1 MVVSGDDYCA
11 GYIMTIRDSIIRVV
25 GRHNLSED
33 EAAAAMN
40 DIMSGVAT
48 PAQIAAFLTALHFK
62 GETAAEIAGMA
73 RVMREHA
80 LYVDVTPG
88 AVDTC
93 GTGGDGAGTFNI
105 STIAAFVAAGA
116 GVTIAKHGN
125 RAMSSRCGSADVL
138 EGLGVNIE
146 LEPEAVA
153 RHINTNNFGFMF
165 APRFHPAMRFAGPVR
180 REIGIRTAFNLLGP
194 LTNPARVTRQ
204 VIGTANETLAEKLA
218 NALSLLNM
226 EHVIVYT
233 GYGNIDELSLA
244 GTNVYYVVRG
254 NLPPRRFEIDAV
266 AVGLNRADH
275 SALAGGDLVENVQ
288 IARNILT
295 DKGLPA
301 QQDVVLLN
309 AAAAIIVADKADD
322 WQSAI
327 EMARHSIASGAA
339 FARLKQATL

>member
-1 MVVSGDDYCA
+1 
-11 GYIMTIRDSIIRVV
+11 MTIRDSIIRVV

-33 EAAAAMN
+33 EAAEAMHE
-40 DIMSGVAT
+40 IMSGVAT
-48 PAQIAAFLTALHFK
+48 YAQIAAFLTALHLK

-80 LYVDVTPG
+80 LLVEIDPG

-146 LEPEAVA
+146 LEPESVA
-153 RHINTNNFGFMF
+153 HHINTNKFGFMF

-204 VIGTANETLAEKLA
+204 VIGTANEALAEKLA
-218 NALSLLNM
+218 NALALLNM
-226 EHVIVYT
+226 DHVIVYT
-233 GYGNIDELSLA
+233 GHGNIDELSLA
-244 GTNVYYVVRG
+244 GTNVYFVVRG
-254 NLPPRRFEIDAV
+254 NLPPRRFELDAV
-266 AVGLNRADH
+266 NLGLGRADN
-275 SALAGGDLVENVQ
+275 SALVGGDLQENVQ
-288 IARNILT
+288 IARNILAGN
-295 DKGLPA
+295 GLPA

-309 AAAAIIVADKADD
+309 AAAAIIVAGKADD
-322 WQSAI
+322 WQTAVD
-327 EMARHSIASGAA
+327 MGRRSITSGAA
-339 FARLKQATL
+339 LARLMQATG

>member
-1 MVVSGDDYCA
+1 MS
-11 GYIMTIRDSIIRVV
+11 IRDTIIRIV
-25 GRHNLSED
+25 GHHNLSED
-33 EAAAAMN
+33 ETASAMHE
-40 DIMSGVAT
+40 IMTGVAT
-48 PAQIAAFLTALHFK
+48 PAQVAAFLTAMHLK

-80 LYVDVTPG
+80 LRVDIAPG

-146 LEPEAVA
+146 LDPVEVA
-153 RHINTNNFGFMF
+153 QRIRTQRFGFMF

-180 REIGIRTAFNLLGP
+180 REIGIRTAFNLIGP

-204 VIGTANETLAEKLA
+204 VIGTANEALAEKLA
-218 NALSLLNM
+218 NALALLNM
-226 EHVIVYT
+226 EYVIVFA

-244 GTNVYYVVRG
+244 GTNTYFVVRG
-254 NLPPRRFEIDAV
+254 HQPPRRYTINAQEM
-266 AVGLNRADH
+266 GLTPAENTT
-275 SALAGGDLVENVQ
+275 LAGGDLQENMR
-288 IARNILT
+288 IARSILAGNGT
-295 DKGLPA
+295 TP
-301 QQDVVLLN
+301 QHDVVVLN
-309 AAAAIIVADKADD
+309 AAAAIMAAEAAGDWHEAIAKART
-322 WQSAI
+322 A
-327 EMARHSIASGAA
+327 IASGAA
-339 FARLKQATL
+339 AQQLALASSAL

>member
-1 MVVSGDDYCA
+1 
-11 GYIMTIRDSIIRVV
+11 MTIRDSIIRVV
-25 GRHNLSED
+25 GRHNLTED
-33 EAAAAMN
+33 EAAEAMHE
-40 DIMSGVAT
+40 IMSGVAT
-48 PAQIAAFLTALHFK
+48 PAQIAAFLTALHLK

-73 RVMREHA
+73 RIMREHA
-80 LYVDVTPG
+80 LYVEIHPG

-138 EGLGVNIE
+138 EGLGVSIE
-146 LEPEAVA
+146 LDPDAVA
-153 RHINTNNFGFMF
+153 HHITTNNFGFMF

-204 VIGTANETLAEKLA
+204 VIGTANEHLAEKLA
-218 NALSLLNM
+218 NALALLNM
-226 EHVIVYT
+226 EHVIVYC

-244 GTNVYYVVRG
+244 GTNVYFVVRG
-254 NLPPRRFEIDAV
+254 NLPPRRFELDAV
-266 AVGLNRADH
+266 TVGLTRAEN
-275 SALAGGDLVENVQ
+275 SALAGGDLHENVQ
-288 IARNILT
+288 IARTILA
-295 DKGLPA
+295 GQGSPA

-309 AAAAIIVADKADD
+309 AAAAIIVSGRADD

-327 EMARHSIASGAA
+327 AMARHSITSGAA
-339 FARLKQATL
+339 RTRLAQATMA

>member
-1 MVVSGDDYCA
+1 
-11 GYIMTIRDSIIRVV
+11 MTIRDSIIRVV
-25 GRHNLSED
+25 GRHNLSEG
-33 EAAAAMN
+33 EAAEAMN
-40 DIMSGVAT
+40 EIMSGVAT

-62 GETAAEIAGMA
+62 GETSAEIAGMA

-80 LYVDVTPG
+80 LYVDIAPG

-153 RHINTNNFGFMF
+153 RHINTNKFGFMF

-180 REIGIRTAFNLLGP
+180 REIGIRTVFNLLGP

-204 VIGTANETLAEKLA
+204 VIGTANEALAEKLA

-244 GTNVYYVVRG
+244 GTNIYYVVRG

-266 AVGLNRADH
+266 AVGLQRAEN
-275 SALAGGDLVENVQ
+275 SALTGGDLAENVQ
-288 IARNILT
+288 IARNILAGN
-295 DKGLPA
+295 GLSA
-301 QQDVVLLN
+301 QHDVVLLN
-309 AAAAIIVADKADD
+309 AAAAIIVAEKADD

-327 EMARHSIASGAA
+327 ELGRQSIASGAA
-339 FARLKQATL
+339 IARLEQAIL

>member
-1 MVVSGDDYCA
+1 
-11 GYIMTIRDSIIRVV
+11 MTIRDSIIRVV

-33 EAAAAMN
+33 EAAEAMHE
-40 DIMSGVAT
+40 IMSGVAT
-48 PAQIAAFLTALHFK
+48 PAQVAALLTALHLK

-80 LYVDVTPG
+80 LHVEIEPG

-146 LEPEAVA
+146 LDPDAVA
-153 RHINTNNFGFMF
+153 RRISTNNFGFMF

-204 VIGTANETLAEKLA
+204 VIGTANEALAEKLA

-233 GYGNIDELSLA
+233 GHGNIDELSLA
-244 GTNVYYVVRG
+244 GTNIYYVVRG
-254 NLPPRRFEIDAV
+254 NLPPRRFELDAV
-266 AVGLNRADH
+266 NLGLGRADN
-275 SALAGGDLVENVQ
+275 SALVGGDLRENVQ
-288 IARNILT
+288 IARNILAG
-295 DKGLPA
+295 KGQPA

-309 AAAAIIVADKADD
+309 AAAAIIVAEKADD
-322 WQSAI
+322 WQTAI
-327 EMARHSIASGAA
+327 EMGRYAITSGAA
-339 FARLKQATL
+339 LARLEHATE

>member
-1 MVVSGDDYCA
+1 
-11 GYIMTIRDSIIRVV
+11 
-25 GRHNLSED
+25 
-33 EAAAAMN
+33 
-40 DIMSGVAT
+40 
-48 PAQIAAFLTALHFK
+48 
-62 GETAAEIAGMA
+62 MA

-80 LYVDVTPG
+80 LHVEIDAG

-116 GVTIAKHGN
+116 GVSIAKHGN

-146 LEPEAVA
+146 LEPATVA
-153 RHINTNNFGFMF
+153 RNINTNKFGFMF

-204 VIGTANETLAEKLA
+204 VIGTANEALAEKLA
-218 NALSLLNM
+218 NALALLNM

-244 GTNVYYVVRG
+244 GTNIYYVVRG
-254 NLPPRRFEIDAV
+254 NLPPRRFELDAIT
-266 AVGLNRADH
+266 VGLGRADN
-275 SALAGGDLVENVQ
+275 SALAGGDLLENVQ
-288 IARNILT
+288 IARTILAG
-295 DKGLPA
+295 KGNPA

-309 AAAAIIVADKADD
+309 AAAAIIVSNKADD
-322 WQSAI
+322 WQTAI
-327 EMARHSIASGAA
+327 EMGRQSIISGAA
-339 FARLKQATL
+339 FARLEQATA